1 MSLSYRNQVVI
12 INRHNL
18 HEKAKCIKISHGK
31 GSYPYPQT
39 LSGTACV
46 VVVVEM
52 VVALERLVE
61 VMMKRSDGKRA
72 AKWRRNQKLLL

>member
-31 GSYPYPQT
+31 GSYSYPQT

-46 VVVVEM
+46 VVEM
-52 VVALERLVE
+52 VVALECLVE
-61 VMMKRSDGKRA
+61 VMMMRSDGKRA
-72 AKWRRNQKLLL
+72 AKWRGNQKLLL